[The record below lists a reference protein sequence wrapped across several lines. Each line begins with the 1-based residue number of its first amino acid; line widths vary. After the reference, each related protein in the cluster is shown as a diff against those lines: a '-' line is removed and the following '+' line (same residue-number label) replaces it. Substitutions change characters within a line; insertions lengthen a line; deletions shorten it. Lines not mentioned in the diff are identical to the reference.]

1 MESEKHESYGM
12 LGFSRVTINPPTNLF
27 GSSIKHG
34 NLITLRIH
42 QAERRRDYQRDWIS
56 AGERLI
62 EIQMSASQ
70 FADAITSMNIGD
82 GVPVTIEYVKGD
94 TWDKDK
100 RQFRDSPPEVDFKT
114 KAQGELKSEM
124 EEMAERINELS
135 KDAKEI
141 LERKG
146 TTIKAGEKEKL
157 LRDLEYLV
165 QEVRSNIPFAHQCFT
180 EAVEKTVT
188 EAKGEIDATY
198 QTMRE
203 RLGDKA
209 LAEHKHDIEVPLLD
223 EKK

>member
-1 MESEKHESYGM
+1 MEAEKHESYGM
-12 LGFSRVTINPPTNLF
+12 LGFSRVTITPPAGLF

-34 NLITLRIH
+34 NLIVLRIH

-62 EIQMSASQ
+62 EVQMSASQ

-82 GVPVTIEYVKGD
+82 GVPITINYVKGD

-146 TTIKAGEKEKL
+146 TTI
-157 LRDLEYLV
+157 
-165 QEVRSNIPFAHQCFT
+165 
-180 EAVEKTVT
+180 
-188 EAKGEIDATY
+188 IDALSDK
-198 QTMRE
+198 MARE
-203 RLGDKA
+203 GK
-209 LAEHKHDIEVPLLD
+209 
-223 EKK
+223 